1 MKEFR
6 LNNRKKNKAQATT
19 KDVTHDQPRIS
30 GLVERAVEGDFEA
43 FGELYSIY
51 LDRIYRY
58 VFYQV
63 KDKMTAEDITEEVFI
78 KAWKAIGSFKGKGKV
93 FSSWLYRI
101 AHNHIIDNIRSKRK
115 QLLIEIE
122 IVDKASIPELKGEG
136 ELEQQEL
143 LEVIDSLPHNQ
154 RQVLILRFIEG
165 LNNYEIGQTMDKSQG
180 AIRILQMRAL
190 AKLRQELSREK
201 WK

>member
-1 MKEFR
+1 MV
-6 LNNRKKNKAQATT
+6 KKIRNKFVGGNETQATT
-19 KDVTHDQPRIS
+19 RAIISDQSEIIRLIRKAI
-30 GLVERAVEGDFEA
+30 GGDFEA

-78 KAWKAIGSFKGKGKV
+78 KAWRAISSCKRKEKT

-101 AHNHIIDNIRSKRK
+101 AHNHVIDIFRSQKR
-115 QLLIEIE
+115 
-122 IVDKASIPELKGEG
+122 ELSTQMETVAELSDPKLKVET
-136 ELEQQEL
+136 ELEHQEL
-143 LEVIDSLPHNQ
+143 LDEISFLPQNQKQVI
-154 RQVLILRFIEG
+154 VLKFIEG
-165 LNNYEIGQTMDKSQG
+165 LDNQEIGQIMDKSQG

-190 AKLRQELSREK
+190 AKLKEK
-201 WK
+201 LISEQ